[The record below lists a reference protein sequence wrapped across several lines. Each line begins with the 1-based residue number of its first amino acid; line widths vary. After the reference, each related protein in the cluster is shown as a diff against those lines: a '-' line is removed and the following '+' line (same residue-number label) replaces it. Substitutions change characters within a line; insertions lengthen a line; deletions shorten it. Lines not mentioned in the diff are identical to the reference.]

1 MNKAEKKG
9 AASPV
14 PHKKVIGNEMGFP
27 DAMSAIIAG
36 QKVRR
41 LEWADE
47 DEYCLLRDNFL
58 SIHRNGKFHS
68 WTVSE
73 GDMMGKDYVIVK

>member
-1 MNKAEKKG
+1 MFTGKKKG
-9 AASPV
+9 EASPV
-14 PHKKVIGNEMGFP
+14 PKKKVIGNEMGFP
-27 DAMSAIIAG
+27 DAMAAIIAG
-36 QKVRR
+36 QTVRR

-47 DEYCLLRDNFL
+47 EEYCLLRDNFL

-73 GDMMGKDYVIVK
+73 GDMMGKDYVIVR